1 MGRPIITSD
10 WPLLRRYFHKG
21 TVHVDADAT
30 SIRRGIERLVK
41 DHARYREEILQLR
54 AEQAREWESASTAL
68 LATLDEA
75 RAG

>member
-1 MGRPIITSD
+1 
-10 WPLLRRYFHKG
+10 
-21 TVHVDADAT
+21 
-30 SIRRGIERLVK
+30 LVK